1 MSDGKAEWRLAEAMQ
16 EADPFGDVVYS
27 TGLVMDLTASEEEM
41 ASVFVEMLRREGTL
55 FNRGITCKL
64 KDGGQDCLHC
74 PAATLDPEE
83 PRSVLCRL
91 GKDESA
97 LEKAFTRKRDER
109 LGPIRELCML
119 ASECAEI
126 GDIPDELAVLLTE
139 VAP

>member
-1 MSDGKAEWRLAEAMQ
+1 MSDGKAEWKLAEAM
-16 EADPFGDVVYS
+16 ESSDPFTAVVYS

-41 ASVFVEMLRREGTL
+41 SRVFVEMLRREGTL
-55 FNRGITCKL
+55 FDRGITCEL

-91 GKDESA
+91 GKDEST
-97 LEKAFTRKRDER
+97 LEKACQAKREQR
-109 LGPIRELCML
+109 LAPIREIAAL

-126 GDIPDELAVLLTE
+126 GDIPDELVVLLTE
-139 VAP
+139 VTP